1 MNYPNKKY
9 WNTKKCIFNSLT
21 KAQRYK
27 ELIRFAILS
36 QIVPY
41 INPIN
46 SYSVNEP
53 QNQSFTRNQHNQ
65 SDILQVNNACA
76 LRVFWPTSVQAHT
89 LNTLKL
95 LWKFHQP
102 SFWVMKWPVTT
113 VLLTQAAMDDV
124 DCAWTCWK

>member
-1 MNYPNKKY
+1 MNYPIKKY

-27 ELIRFAILS
+27 ELIIFAILS

-53 QNQSFTRNQHNQ
+53 QNQ
-65 SDILQVNNACA
+65 
-76 LRVFWPTSVQAHT
+76 
-89 LNTLKL
+89 
-95 LWKFHQP
+95 
-102 SFWVMKWPVTT
+102 
-113 VLLTQAAMDDV
+113 
-124 DCAWTCWK
+124 